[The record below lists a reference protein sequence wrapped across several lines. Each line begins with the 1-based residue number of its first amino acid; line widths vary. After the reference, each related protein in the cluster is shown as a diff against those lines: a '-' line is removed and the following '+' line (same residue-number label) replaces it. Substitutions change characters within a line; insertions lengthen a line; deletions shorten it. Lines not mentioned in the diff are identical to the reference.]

1 MRRTYALAILS
12 ELGALALGQLARLP
26 WSRRSQHD
34 AWLAGYQAGARDGLD
49 VRRRA
54 RRAAGEDEAAA

>member
-1 MRRTYALAILS
+1 MRRAYALAFAG
-12 ELGALALGQLARLP
+12 ELGSLLLGQLARLP

-34 AWLAGYQAGARDGLD
+34 AWLAGYKAGARDGLD

-54 RRAAGEDEAAA
+54 QRAVDGFAA